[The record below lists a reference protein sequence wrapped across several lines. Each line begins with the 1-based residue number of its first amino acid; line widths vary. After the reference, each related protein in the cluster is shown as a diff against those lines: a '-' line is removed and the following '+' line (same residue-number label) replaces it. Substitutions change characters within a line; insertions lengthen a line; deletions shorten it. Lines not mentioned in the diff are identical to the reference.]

1 MSRIGDYIIG
11 EQEEGRMEMAA
22 ENNQEPVLPDGSII
36 LEDHHPIPEQLTD
49 RSDLNNKFGNLP
61 FTAMAQGQSFLLTG
75 MTDKEYVALRARV
88 SRANKKHTGRFA
100 LHTESRDDSGISG
113 RVYRVE

>member
-1 MSRIGDYIIG
+1 MSRISDYIIG

-75 MTDKEYVALRARV
+75 MTDKV